1 MSSNAESSLPIS
13 PPIVKGQLNS
23 RAIGRSVAAM
33 GWSATYLI
41 AIIPVRSLD
50 NQADI
55 PSGRGTRVA
64 DGFFFGRI
72 PKKKR
77 TMLKRLTN
85 IS

>member
-1 MSSNAESSLPIS
+1 MSSNAESSLSTS
-13 PPIVKGQLNS
+13 PPIAKWPLIS
-23 RAIGRSVAAM
+23 RAIEWSGTAT
-33 GWSATYLI
+33 GWSATHLI
-41 AIIPVRSLD
+41 AIIPVGSLD

-55 PSGRGTRVA
+55 PSGRSTGVA
-64 DGFFFGRI
+64 DGFFFGRV